1 MEKKTILINNLPQ
14 LLFQFTTAVYACD
27 GSTTLGQLIIDLTF
41 R

>member
-14 LLFQFTTAVYACD
+14 LLFQFATAVYACD
-27 GSTTLGQLIIDLTF
+27 GSTLGKLMIDLTF